1 MTYFLL
7 PVLGKQVNRSSWN
20 HWTVWLLDT
29 KSCLWQRGL
38 CELMPLL
45 CDGQDLGQRIRVMG
59 WPPGLKTEAS
69 CRSCTQWSRSDRLK
83 SCVKKLLLIHWGQ
96 FNGIAGVPMQR
107 PREKKHRVNSEKA
120 EPDSVVLS
128 NFLSFFSFMER
139 GEEISGTER
148 RWGMQQRAAGRTRT
162 RASGLSLNGRRSTR
176 WAGCPLARLF
186 WHLRSLQTH
195 ESVTQ
200 TGLSFLNYFIATWS
214 NTTPPMQLLEFL
226 KCGGCFWSDCPLL

>member
-107 PREKKHRVNSEKA
+107 PREKKHRVNSGKKA

-139 GEEISGTER
+139 GEEIQG
-148 RWGMQQRAAGRTRT
+148 QRGDEACSKGPQV
-162 RASGLSLNGRRSTR
+162 GLEPEPQDSALMGDALPGELGAPWLDCFGIWEAFKLMNLLLKLDFPSWIISLQPEVTQPHQCSSLN
-176 WAGCPLARLF
+176 F
-186 WHLRSLQTH
+186 
-195 ESVTQ
+195 
-200 TGLSFLNYFIATWS
+200 
-214 NTTPPMQLLEFL
+214 
-226 KCGGCFWSDCPLL
+226 